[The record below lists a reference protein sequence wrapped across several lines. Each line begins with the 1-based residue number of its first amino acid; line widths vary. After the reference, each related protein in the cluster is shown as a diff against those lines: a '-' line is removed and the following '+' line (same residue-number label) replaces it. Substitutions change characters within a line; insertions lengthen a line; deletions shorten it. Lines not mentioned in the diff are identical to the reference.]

1 MANCRGKTQHRGF
14 RQPQGMS
21 VGLFEQQPTPV
32 TPSAGLLNFRKE
44 RCDVKA
50 ENPGV
55 KASRMAAS
63 GDRGSHSGVVWED
76 VTV

>member
-1 MANCRGKTQHRGF
+1 MG
-14 RQPQGMS
+14 S
-21 VGLFEQQPTPV
+21 FEQWPTPV
-32 TPSAGLLNFRKE
+32 TPSAGLLNSRKE

-63 GDRGSHSGVVWED
+63 GDGGSHSGRMSL
-76 VTV
+76 

>member
-1 MANCRGKTQHRGF
+1 MQRRGF
-14 RQPQGMS
+14 RQPQGGS
-21 VGLFEQQPTPV
+21 VGSFEQWPTPV
-32 TPSAGLLNFRKE
+32 TLSAGLLNSRKE

-63 GDRGSHSGVVWED
+63 GDGGSHRERMSL
-76 VTV
+76 